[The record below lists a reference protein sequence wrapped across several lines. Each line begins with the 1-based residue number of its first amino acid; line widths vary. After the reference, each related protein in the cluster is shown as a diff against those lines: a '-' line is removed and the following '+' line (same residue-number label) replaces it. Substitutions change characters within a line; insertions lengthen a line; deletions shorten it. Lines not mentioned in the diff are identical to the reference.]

1 MFPLILNAFRIALP
15 AATGPVGIIVPTL
28 LYVIACRKVTLSIQ

>member
-1 MFPLILNAFRIALP
+1 MYSHLLNAFRIALP
-15 AATGPVGIIVPTL
+15 AATGPAAIIIPTL